1 MENNSIRFACNGCGV
16 CCKGR
21 LIPLTLYETRQ
32 WLSRGHEVA
41 ILLEAFDELHWSSSP
56 EEFAHAK
63 GRAVEVTS
71 GDASIHIIAVFAGNA
86 LNGCQNLGDNN
97 LCGIYDERPL
107 VCRIYPA
114 EINPFIPLNSASK
127 VCPPEV
133 WDEGKVLFTDRIID
147 PLLANQIERSR
158 KADRDDARA
167 KIALC
172 EILGLNVAA
181 WKGSAF
187 TVYLLDREQLLDA
200 FVFYDTLMRV
210 SQLRTDWKVR
220 VDTPVL
226 RQELQQSGVALDGQ
240 EGADYI
246 FHSL

>member
-1 MENNSIRFACNGCGV
+1 MENNAIRFACNGCGI

-21 LIPLTLYETRQ
+21 LIPLTLHETRQ
-32 WLSRGHEVA
+32 WLKRGHEVA
-41 ILLEAFDELHWSSSP
+41 ILLEAFDELHWSPSQ

-71 GDASIHIIAVFAGNA
+71 GDASIRVIAVFAGNA
-86 LNGCQNLGDNN
+86 LNSCQNLGDNN

-114 EINPFIPLNSASK
+114 EINPFITLNPASK
-127 VCPPEV
+127 ICPPEV
-133 WDEGKVLFTDRIID
+133 WEEGEVLFTDRVID
-147 PLLANQIERSR
+147 PVLVKHIERSR

-172 EILGLNVAA
+172 EILGLNVVA
-181 WKGSAF
+181 WKGNAF
-187 TVYLLDREQLLDA
+187 AVYLPDRQQLLDA

-226 RQELQQSGVALDGQ
+226 RQKLQQSGVALDDQ
-240 EGADYI
+240 EGAGYI